1 MLNRLFTKTFPFV
14 FIFFFIIFE
23 SSPIYLF
30 ETQLIKPFMTFTL
43 IYCWISYDFRQFRPL
58 WLLAF
63 GFFYDSYQSELIGVS
78 CLIFLIIYHLK
89 RKNTNQLTPLD
100 FKETWI
106 LFIIS
111 LIGYILSFFATNY
124 LFADLFFD
132 IKHLVISF
140 LITVIIF
147 PLFNSIV
154 EKLAYRLGRFNE

>member
-1 MLNRLFTKTFPFV
+1 
-14 FIFFFIIFE
+14 
-23 SSPIYLF
+23 
-30 ETQLIKPFMTFTL
+30 
-43 IYCWISYDFRQFRPL
+43 L